1 MNAITIIL
9 IAVLM
14 VMGAYALVTDMHY
27 SQRTPRQRLIIQIL
41 YFGVC
46 LALLLRIIGIWV

>member
-9 IAVLM
+9 IVVLM

-27 SQRTPRQRLIIQIL
+27 SQRGPRQRLGIQIL
-41 YFGVC
+41 YFVVVA
-46 LALLLRIIGIWV
+46 ALVLRILGIWG